1 MRFVLLSTFMLY
13 MTSGIMSSAVSVC
26 VNITTYN
33 AVWPI
38 GSLSRS
44 HTHSKSF
51 AQTKSSVAVLDKKTL
66 S

>member
-1 MRFVLLSTFMLY
+1 MLCTSQHIHALHDQRY
-13 MTSGIMSSAVSVC
+13 HVFSGIWVS
-26 VNITTYN
+26 ITTYN

-38 GSLSRS
+38 GSLLRS

-51 AQTKSSVAVLDKKTL
+51 AQTKFSVAVLDKKTL